1 MAKKLTLIS
10 ILLAAFG
17 LASEASAQ
25 GLVRILANT
34 PASLSTMAA
43 AAENPVRL
51 IITLKT
57 PQPAAV
63 KTINIARLTTAVA
76 DAQDRTRKSLS
87 WLIKEELPWYRYVPA
102 ISLSANKSQLE
113 ELLASDHVAAVYE
126 EQPLFLSLD
135 SSGPVIGKARAQA
148 LNATG
153 AGQVVA
159 ILDSGF
165 DVTHPF
171 LAGRIVAEACF
182 STPGSAAQPSPSGFS
197 NCPGGTAEEKGPGA
211 SRFNAVPN
219 YEGVEHGTHVAGIVA
234 GRGPDFNGVAP
245 EAQLMLANVFKRQN
259 ISKCPKWMAGKYA
272 GCISTM
278 PSSIISAMEWIF
290 EQREDFN
297 IAAVNL
303 SLGGGKSATVCD
315 REDPLTR
322 IFNLVRSAEIAIV
335 VSSGN
340 ASFKDAISLPA
351 CLSSAISVGATSDSD
366 QVAKFSNSAA
376 MLDILAPG
384 VEITSSVPGGAFAV
398 MSGTSMAAPQVAGAF
413 AALRSARPTAT
424 VNEMLKAL
432 IDTGVSVTDTNGIV
446 KQRIQIDKAVAALK
460 AGGSTSDAS
469 PTPKPKTDGVTNV
482 GGITVRKSPSGKL
495 RPKKGNK
502 AINADGSIKW

>member
-1 MAKKLTLIS
+1 MAKQLTLIS
-10 ILLAAFG
+10 ILLAACG

-34 PASLSTMAA
+34 PTSLSTMAA
-43 AAENPVRL
+43 AEQNPVRL

-57 PQPAAV
+57 AQPTAV

-76 DAQDRTRKSLS
+76 EAQDRTRKSLS
-87 WLIKEELPWYRYVPA
+87 WLIKEDLPWYRYVPA

-113 ELLASDHVAAVYE
+113 ELLASDQVAAIYE

-135 SSGPVIGKARAQA
+135 SSGAVIGKARAQA

-182 STPGSAAQPSPSGFS
+182 STPGSAAQPSPNGFS
-197 NCPGGTAEEKGPGA
+197 NCPSGTAEEKGPGA
-211 SRFNAVPN
+211 SRFHAAPK
-219 YEGVEHGTHVAGIVA
+219 YYGVEHGTHVAGIAA
-234 GRGPDFNGVAP
+234 GRGPDFSGVAP
-245 EAQLMLANVFKRQN
+245 EAQLMLANVFSRRD
-259 ISKCPKWMAGKYA
+259 ISKCPKSLAGKYA
-272 GCISTM
+272 GCISSM

-303 SLGGGKSATVCD
+303 SLGAGKSATVCD
-315 REDPLTR
+315 AEDPLTR
-322 IFNLVRSAEIAIV
+322 IFNLVRSSEIAIV
-335 VSSGN
+335 VASGN
-340 ASFKDAISLPA
+340 EYLKDAISWPA
-351 CLSSAISVGATSDSD
+351 CVSSAISVGATSDSD

-376 MLDILAPG
+376 VLDILAPG
-384 VEITSSVPGGAFAV
+384 VEIKSSVPGGSFKNLQ
-398 MSGTSMAAPQVAGAF
+398 GTSMAAPQVAGAF
-413 AALRSARPTAT
+413 AALRSARPSAT
-424 VNEMLKAL
+424 VAEMLKAL
-432 IDTGVSVTDTNGIV
+432 VATGVQVRDSNGII
-446 KQRIQIDKAVAALK
+446 KPRIQIDKAVAALK
-460 AGGSTSDAS
+460 AGGGTSKTS
-469 PTPKPKTDGVTNV
+469 PTPKPKTDSVTNV
-482 GGITVRKSPSGKL
+482 GGITVRKSPAGKL